1 MKQSALF
8 IALLPLLITPA
19 IYADTTQT
27 SVLDNRAA
35 KGDITQP
42 GGARRLS
49 EDQTAA
55 IRASLNEKPAK
66 NIILLIGD
74 GMGDS
79 EITAARNY
87 AEGAGGFFKG
97 IDALPLTGQYT
108 HYALDKKTGKPDY
121 VTDSAASATAWST
134 GVKTYNGALGVDI
147 HEKDRQTLLEMAKA
161 AGLATG
167 NVSTA
172 ELQDATPAALVA
184 HVTSRKCYGPSV
196 TSEKC
201 PTNALEKGGK
211 GSITEQLLNAR
222 PDVTLGGGA
231 KTFAETA
238 TAGEWQGKT
247 LREQA
252 QARGYQLVSDAN
264 SLAAITEANQ
274 DKPLLGLFSDGN
286 MPVRWEGPKASYHG
300 NIDKPAVTC
309 TPNPKRTD
317 SVPTLAAMTDKAIDL
332 LSKSEK
338 GFFLQ
343 VEGASIDKQ
352 DHAANPC
359 GQIGETVDLDEA
371 VQKALAFAK
380 KDGNTLVIV
389 TADHAHASQI
399 VPPDT
404 KAPGLTQALNTKDGA
419 VMVMSYGNSEEESME
434 HTGTQLRIAASGPGA
449 QRVIGLTDQTD
460 NFYTIAGALGLATT
474 TDQQKALSDNA
485 EVRVATENG
494 SYAADA
500 TGFNGD
506 AVLSYELK
514 DKSGN
519 VIAASD
525 STTPLSGVRVKT
537 AQTTAIALD
546 KVAEGNEYTLTV
558 TGRQSGKSVTVD
570 FQAPAAGSSD
580 KNADKNADKNGVIAS
595 GKVNNNPQADGSPLG
610 ETGTAVAVVAIAVAM
625 LAAIAM
631 IIKTVKITR

>member
-1 MKQSALF
+1 MKYSAIF
-8 IALLPLLITPA
+8 AALLPLLCLSA
-19 IYADTTQT
+19 AQADTSTT
-27 SVLDNRAA
+27 VLDNRAA
-35 KGDITQP
+35 QGDITQP

-49 EDQTAA
+49 ADQTDA
-55 IRASLNEKPAK
+55 IRASLNNKQAK
-66 NIILLIGD
+66 NVILLIGD

-147 HEKDRQTLLEMAKA
+147 HEKDHQTILELAKS

-172 ELQDATPAALVA
+172 ELQDATPAALIS

-201 PTNALEKGGK
+201 PANALEKGGK

-222 PDVTLGGGA
+222 ADVTLGGGA
-231 KTFAETA
+231 KTFAETT

-252 QARGYQLVSDAN
+252 QARGYQLVSDATT
-264 SLAAITEANQ
+264 LAAITQANQ
-274 DKPLLGLFSDGN
+274 DKPLLGLFSEGN
-286 MPVRWEGPKASYHG
+286 MPVRWEGPKATYHG
-300 NIDKPAVTC
+300 NIDKAAVTC
-309 TPNPKRTD
+309 TPNPKRD
-317 SVPTLAAMTDKAIDL
+317 SSVPTLAQMTDKAISL
-332 LSKSEK
+332 LSSNEK

-371 VQKALAFAK
+371 VQKALEFAK

-389 TADHAHASQI
+389 TADHAHSSQI
-399 VPPDT
+399 IPPDS

-434 HTGTQLRIAASGPGA
+434 HTGTQLRIAAYGPHA
-449 QRVIGLTDQTD
+449 ANVVGLTDQTD
-460 NFYTIAGALGLATT
+460 LYYTMKAALGL
-474 TDQQKALSDNA
+474 
-485 EVRVATENG
+485 
-494 SYAADA
+494 
-500 TGFNGD
+500 
-506 AVLSYELK
+506 
-514 DKSGN
+514 
-519 VIAASD
+519 
-525 STTPLSGVRVKT
+525 
-537 AQTTAIALD
+537 
-546 KVAEGNEYTLTV
+546 
-558 TGRQSGKSVTVD
+558 
-570 FQAPAAGSSD
+570 
-580 KNADKNADKNGVIAS
+580 
-595 GKVNNNPQADGSPLG
+595 
-610 ETGTAVAVVAIAVAM
+610 
-625 LAAIAM
+625 
-631 IIKTVKITR
+631 

>member
-1 MKQSALF
+1 MKYSAIF
-8 IALLPLLITPA
+8 AALLPLLGLPA
-19 IYADTTQT
+19 AHADTSTA
-27 SVLDNRAA
+27 VLDNRAA
-35 KGDITQP
+35 QGDITQP

-49 EDQTAA
+49 ADQTEA
-55 IRASLNEKPAK
+55 IRASLNNKQAK
-66 NIILLIGD
+66 NVILLIGD

-87 AEGAGGFFKG
+87 AEGAGGYFKG

-108 HYALDKKTGKPDY
+108 HYALNKKTGKPDY

-147 HEKDRQTLLEMAKA
+147 HEKDHQTILELAKA

-172 ELQDATPAALVA
+172 ELQDATPAALIS

-211 GSITEQLLNAR
+211 GSITEQMLNAR
-222 PDVTLGGGA
+222 ADVTLGGGA

-252 QARGYQLVSDAN
+252 QARGYQLVDN
-264 SLAAITEANQ
+264 VTTLDAITQANQ

-286 MPVRWEGPKASYHG
+286 MPLRWEGPKASYHG
-300 NIDKPAVTC
+300 NLDKPAVTC
-309 TPNPKRTD
+309 TPNPKRD
-317 SVPTLAAMTDKAIDL
+317 SSVPTLAQMTDKAISL
-332 LSKSEK
+332 LSTSEK

-371 VQKALAFAK
+371 VQKALEFAK

-389 TADHAHASQI
+389 TADHAHSSQI
-399 VPPDT
+399 IPPET
-404 KAPGLTQALNTKDGA
+404 KAPGLTQALNTKDGS

-434 HTGTQLRIAASGPGA
+434 HTGTQLRIAAYGPHA
-449 QRVIGLTDQTD
+449 ANVVGLTDQTD
-460 NFYTIAGALGLATT
+460 LYYTMKAALGL
-474 TDQQKALSDNA
+474 
-485 EVRVATENG
+485 
-494 SYAADA
+494 
-500 TGFNGD
+500 
-506 AVLSYELK
+506 
-514 DKSGN
+514 
-519 VIAASD
+519 
-525 STTPLSGVRVKT
+525 
-537 AQTTAIALD
+537 
-546 KVAEGNEYTLTV
+546 
-558 TGRQSGKSVTVD
+558 
-570 FQAPAAGSSD
+570 
-580 KNADKNADKNGVIAS
+580 
-595 GKVNNNPQADGSPLG
+595 
-610 ETGTAVAVVAIAVAM
+610 
-625 LAAIAM
+625 
-631 IIKTVKITR
+631 

>member
-1 MKQSALF
+1 MKQSALYL
-8 IALLPLLITPA
+8 ALLSLLTSPA
-19 IYADTTQT
+19 IYAES
-27 SVLDNRAA
+27 SVAPVLESRAA
-35 KGDITQP
+35 QGDISAP
-42 GGARRLS
+42 GGARRLTG
-49 EDQTAA
+49 DQTAA
-55 IRASLNEKPAK
+55 LRDSLNDKPAK

-108 HYALDKKTGKPDY
+108 HYSLDKKSGKPDY

-147 HEKDRQTLLEMAKA
+147 HDKDHMTILEMAKA

-167 NVSTA
+167 DVSTA
-172 ELQDATPAALVA
+172 ELQDATPAALIS
-184 HVTSRKCYGPSV
+184 HVISRRCYGPTV

-201 PTNALEKGGK
+201 ALNALEKGGK

-231 KTFAETA
+231 KTFSEAA

-252 QARGYQLVSDAN
+252 QARGYQLVNDAA
-264 SLAAITEANQ
+264 SLAAISTANQ
-274 DKPLLGLFSDGN
+274 DKPLLGLFADGN
-286 MPVRWEGPKASYHG
+286 MPVRWEGPKASLHG
-300 NIDKPAVTC
+300 NLDKPAVTC

-317 SVPTLAAMTDKAIDL
+317 SVPTLAAMTEKAIEL
-332 LSKSEK
+332 LSKNEK

-371 VQKALAFAK
+371 LQKALEFAR

-399 VPPDT
+399 IPADT
-404 KAPGLTQALNTKDGA
+404 KAPGLSQALTTKDGA
-419 VMVMSYGNSEEESME
+419 VMAMTYGNSEEESME
-434 HTGTQLRIAASGPGA
+434 HTGTQVRIVAYGPHAAN
-449 QRVIGLTDQTD
+449 VVGLTDQTD
-460 NFYTIAGALGLATT
+460 LFYTMKA
-474 TDQQKALSDNA
+474 ALS
-485 EVRVATENG
+485 
-494 SYAADA
+494 
-500 TGFNGD
+500 
-506 AVLSYELK
+506 LK
-514 DKSGN
+514 
-519 VIAASD
+519 
-525 STTPLSGVRVKT
+525 
-537 AQTTAIALD
+537 
-546 KVAEGNEYTLTV
+546 
-558 TGRQSGKSVTVD
+558 
-570 FQAPAAGSSD
+570 
-580 KNADKNADKNGVIAS
+580 
-595 GKVNNNPQADGSPLG
+595 
-610 ETGTAVAVVAIAVAM
+610 
-625 LAAIAM
+625 
-631 IIKTVKITR
+631 